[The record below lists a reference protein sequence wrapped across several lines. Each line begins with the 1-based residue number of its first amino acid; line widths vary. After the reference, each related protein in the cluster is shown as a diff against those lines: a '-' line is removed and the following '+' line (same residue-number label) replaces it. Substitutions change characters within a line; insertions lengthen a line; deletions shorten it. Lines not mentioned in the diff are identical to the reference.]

1 MAEADLTEP
10 HPPRPDTLRLF
21 FALWPDDAT
30 RDALNRTGK
39 WLHQHW
45 GGRRMRADTLH
56 ITLAFLGS
64 TPAEQ
69 LNTLVACADGVEVE
83 AFELLLDQAGY
94 WRHNRIGWLGASDP
108 PPQHFAL
115 VTALNGALQATG
127 FPVDARPHVP
137 HVTLLRKTAGGEVP
151 ACSSVRWPVS
161 DFVLV
166 KSATDP
172 DGAHYEVIRRWPLTQ
187 EGAKKSR
194 ADSTAA

>member
-1 MAEADLTEP
+1 VTEP
-10 HPPRPDTLRLF
+10 NPTEAGQIEPGLAEPDTLRLF

-69 LNTLVACADGVEVE
+69 LNILAACADTVRTD

-94 WRHNRIGWLGASDP
+94 WRHNRIGWFGASET
-108 PPQHFAL
+108 PPQHVEL
-115 VTALNGALQATG
+115 VGALNAALQAAG

-137 HVTLLRKTAGGEVP
+137 HVTLLRKSAGGEIPECTPVH
-151 ACSSVRWPVS
+151 WPIR

-166 KSATDP
+166 KSSTES
-172 DGAHYEVIRRWPLTQ
+172 DGAHYAVIRRWPL
-187 EGAKKSR
+187 S
-194 ADSTAA
+194 